1 MNSNDCAICEIN
13 YYMSNGKCLKS
24 EAYDLYSNVFKIII
38 WKSLIFLII
47 N

>member
-1 MNSNDCAICEIN
+1 MYNNDCVLCEIN

-24 EAYDLYSNVFKIII
+24 EAYDLYSNISKIMI
-38 WKSLIFLII
+38 WKVIIFLII